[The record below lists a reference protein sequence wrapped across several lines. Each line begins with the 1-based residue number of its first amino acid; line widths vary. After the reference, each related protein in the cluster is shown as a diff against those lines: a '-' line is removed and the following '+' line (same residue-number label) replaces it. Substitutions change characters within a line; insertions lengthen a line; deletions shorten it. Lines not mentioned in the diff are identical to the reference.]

1 MKAICLS
8 TAALLLIAF
17 VSGCSENPVRDY
29 GTGLVETY
37 KSTEKEADAANLAV
51 AQRTVEAFRAANG
64 RYPESLEEL
73 KSFSTIALD
82 PSVYDYD
89 PATGRISPR

>member
-1 MKAICLS
+1 MPS
-8 TAALLLIAF
+8 ALLALF
-17 VSGCSENPVRDY
+17 LLSGCEENPVRDY

-37 KSTEKEADAANLAV
+37 KSTEKKAGAANLAV

-64 RYPESLEEL
+64 RYPESLDEL
-73 KSFSTIALD
+73 KSFSTIELD